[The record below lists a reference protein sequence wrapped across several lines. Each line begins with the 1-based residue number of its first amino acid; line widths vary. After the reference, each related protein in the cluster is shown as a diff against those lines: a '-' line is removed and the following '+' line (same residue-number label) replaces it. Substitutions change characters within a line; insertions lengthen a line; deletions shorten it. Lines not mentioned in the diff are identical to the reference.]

1 MSIGE
6 IDNVNF
12 GLRRG
17 MLMNEPTYPFA
28 LRQDKK
34 RLTKKAKYAKI
45 WMFGNAFDDSSRQCD
60 FKGGTE

>member
-17 MLMNEPTYPFA
+17 TLMNQPTYPFA

-34 RLTKKAKYAKI
+34 SFSTFIASNEPYQIGALL
-45 WMFGNAFDDSSRQCD
+45 GPLPV
-60 FKGGTE
+60 

>member
-34 RLTKKAKYAKI
+34 TFDKKSEI
-45 WMFGNAFDDSSRQCD
+45 CD
-60 FKGGTE
+60 NLDVWRRF